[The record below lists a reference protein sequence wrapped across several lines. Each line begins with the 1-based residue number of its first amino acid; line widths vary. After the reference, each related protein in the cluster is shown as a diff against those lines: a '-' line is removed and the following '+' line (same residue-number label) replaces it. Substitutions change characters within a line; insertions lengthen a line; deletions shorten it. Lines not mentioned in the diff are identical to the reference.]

1 MKSTLAVLALGL
13 AALMVQGGLARAL
26 PPPWCPDL
34 AWLVVVG
41 IGLRWPGFL
50 SGFVLS
56 AMLGFAM
63 DALSGSLLGQH
74 ALLRLVS
81 YLVAATA
88 ARQLDLSGGIPTALL
103 TFSLS
108 VAYGFGVVATRSV
121 FLGSALGSALG
132 SSLGWDSIGI
142 DGVAVAVAQAFVNM
156 LCAGAIVGLVER
168 IVSRF
173 ADEELSRRSGL
184 SLDYSG
190 RARR

>member
-13 AALMVQGGLARAL
+13 GALMVQGGLARAL

-63 DALSGSLLGQH
+63 DAVSGSLLGQH

-103 TFSLS
+103 SFSLS

-121 FLGSALGSALG
+121 FLGSALGA
-132 SSLGWDSIGI
+132 DSIGI
-142 DGVAVAVAQAFVNM
+142 EGVAVAVAQAFVNM

-168 IVSRF
+168 IVNRF
-173 ADEELSRRSGL
+173 ADEEFSRRSGL
-184 SLDYSG
+184 SLGYSG
-190 RARR
+190 RGRP

>member
-13 AALMVQGGLARAL
+13 AALMLQGGLARAL
-26 PPPWCPDL
+26 PPPWSPDL

-63 DALSGSLLGQH
+63 DAVSGSLLGQH
-74 ALLRLVS
+74 ALLRLVT
-81 YLVAATA
+81 YLAAAIA

-108 VAYGFGVVATRSV
+108 LAYGFGVVATRSL
-121 FLGSALGSALG
+121 FLGPAP
-132 SSLGWDSIGI
+132 IGI
-142 DGVAVAVAQAFVNM
+142 EVLALAVAQAIVNM
-156 LCAGAIVGLVER
+156 VCAGAIVGLVER
-168 IVSRF
+168 IVNRF
-173 ADEELSRRSGL
+173 ADEEIARRSGL
-184 SLDYSG
+184 ALGYSG
-190 RARR
+190 RTRP